1 VPTPPARYHNH
12 EQAEERFGAL
22 ARDYADALSAADELG
37 DAALEALDALG
48 ERGRLVLERALTAG
62 IDAAPDAPAELRTL
76 FAELASPPFEVDLA
90 RIDRGAR
97 ALGRCGVPYGVATK
111 QSLYWGYFSGSAVKP
126 LAWTGELR
134 QPEAALRRLTET
146 ATWTLAVVRPG
157 QLNRDAAAWHATV
170 RVRLVH
176 ARVRR
181 ALRASGR
188 WDEAAWGAP
197 INQAD
202 TAMTVLE
209 FCHLPLRMLRLLG
222 IGFSEEELD
231 GVYALWR
238 YVGHLI
244 GVPANLNPDGAEE
257 SERLLRLIELT
268 RDPPDEDSIA
278 LVAATI
284 GSTHVGA
291 TRRFERLSASLLEAM
306 ERELAWHHLPDS
318 HLERLQFPASR
329 SRRTAPSL
337 RAAIH
342 IGETLRRAVP
352 AADAGLLRANNRL
365 NDHLIA
371 SLQLRAARTRG
382 GARRANPTERLA
394 AAQVPAAA
402 EGS

>member
-1 VPTPPARYHNH
+1 MSTPPARYSNR
-12 EQAEERFGAL
+12 EQAEARFGAL
-22 ARDYADALSAADELG
+22 ARGYADALSTSDELG
-37 DAALEALDALG
+37 DAALDALDALG
-48 ERGRLVLERALTAG
+48 ERGRLVLEHALTAG
-62 IDAAPDAPAELRTL
+62 IDATPDAPGALRAL
-76 FAELASPPFEVDLA
+76 FADLASPPFDVDLA

-146 ATWTLAVVRPG
+146 ATWTLAVVRTG
-157 QLNRDAAAWHATV
+157 QLSRDAAAWHATV

-209 FCHLPLRMLRLLG
+209 FCHLPLRMLRVLG
-222 IGFSEEELD
+222 VRFSEEELD
-231 GVYALWR
+231 GIYALWR

-244 GVPANLNPDGAEE
+244 GVPANINPDGEEE
-257 SERLLRLIELT
+257 SERLLELIELT

-291 TRRFERLSASLLEAM
+291 TGRLERASASLLETV

-318 HLERLQFPASR
+318 HLERLRFPARR
-329 SRRTAPSL
+329 SRRTVPAL
-337 RAAIH
+337 RGAIR
-342 IGETLRRAVP
+342 IGEALRHAVP
-352 AADAGLLRANNRL
+352 GADAGLLRANNRL
-365 NDHLIA
+365 NDRLITE
-371 SLQLRAARTRG
+371 LQQRAARTRG
-382 GARRANPTERLA
+382 GARRANPTEHP
-394 AAQVPAAA
+394 QTVHTQTAA
-402 EGS
+402 ES

>member
-1 VPTPPARYHNH
+1 MLSPPSRYSNR
-12 EQAEERFGAL
+12 EQAEESFGVL
-22 ARDYADALSAADELG
+22 ARDYANALSASDELG
-37 DAALEALDALG
+37 DAALEALDGLG
-48 ERGRLVLERALTAG
+48 ERGGLVLERALSSG
-62 IDAAPDAPAELRTL
+62 IEATPEAPAELQAL

-97 ALGRCGVPYGVATK
+97 ALGRCGFPYSVATK

-157 QLNRDAAAWHATV
+157 QLDRNAAAWRATV

-181 ALRASGR
+181 ALRTSGR
-188 WDEAAWGAP
+188 WDDAAWGAP

-222 IGFSEEELD
+222 VRFSEEELD
-231 GVYALWR
+231 GIYALWR

-244 GVPANLNPDGAEE
+244 GVPASINPDGEVE
-257 SERLLRLIELT
+257 SARLLELIELT

-278 LVAATI
+278 LGAATI

-291 TRRFERLSASLLEAM
+291 MNRFERVSASLLETV
-306 ERELAWHHLPDS
+306 ERELAWHHLPNS
-318 HLERLQFPASR
+318 HLEHLRFPASR
-329 SRRTAPSL
+329 SHRIVPTLSCAVR
-337 RAAIH
+337 
-342 IGETLRRAVP
+342 IGEALRRAVP
-352 AADAGLLRANNRL
+352 GADAGLLFANGRL

-371 SLQLRAARTRG
+371 LLQLRAARTRG
-382 GARRANPTERLA
+382 GAPRANPTERSPALR
-394 AAQVPAAA
+394 VPAAV
-402 EGS
+402 E